1 MLSLRTLIPAVLIA
15 LPAFTSAQQQA
26 PYVVE
31 CDATDLTTPPST
43 PLDDWIN
50 SLLNVL
56 HDNAKFAFEDVVV
69 GFAQTEQ
76 GYDVLEQIW
85 EATANG
91 GAGEKYSLMVP
102 SEEVSR
108 KEFLYRGRPEQID
121 QQSTLTSTSCRPLP
135 PLVSPNPTSASKPPP
150 STLCSRTT
158 LSPSPSVQLSTNR
171 PPTPSSRPCFPSPT
185 EMELLLSSRATER
198 MH

>member
-1 MLSLRTLIPAVLIA
+1 MLSLRNLIPALLIA

-26 PYVVE
+26 PYVLE

-50 SLLNVL
+50 SLLSVL

-69 GFAQTEQ
+69 GFAQTEE

-102 SEEVSR
+102 SEEVS
-108 KEFLYRGRPEQID
+108 
-121 QQSTLTSTSCRPLP
+121 CRDL
-135 PLVSPNPTSASKPPP
+135 
-150 STLCSRTT
+150 
-158 LSPSPSVQLSTNR
+158 
-171 PPTPSSRPCFPSPT
+171 
-185 EMELLLSSRATER
+185 
-198 MH
+198 